1 MDDLPVHV
9 EGIGW
14 WSPGVS
20 DWASAAP
27 LLRDGIRFPV
37 EGDGR
42 PAAALLA
49 ANERRRA
56 PEPVLL
62 ACDVAGQACA
72 MAGWDPAQAA
82 CVFASMHGD
91 IGTTDILCTTLAHDP
106 LSLSPIRFHNS
117 VHNAPT
123 GYWTVATHCHAASS
137 AVSAWRGSFAAGLF
151 EAALASIAD
160 ETPVLF
166 AAYDIAARGPLADVL
181 QATAPFAVAL
191 LLNHERGPRTL
202 ATLHLCHESQSVPA
216 DAIATPFAPLA
227 DSNPIAACVMLFA
240 ALARGEP
247 ASLRLR
253 NGAATALAIK
263 VGA

>member
-1 MDDLPVHV
+1 MDDLVVHV

-14 WSPGVS
+14 WSPGVT

-27 LLRDGIRFPV
+27 LLHDGMPLAV
-37 EGDGR
+37 EGDAR
-42 PAAALLA
+42 PAAVSLP

-62 ACDVAGQACA
+62 ACDVADQACA
-72 MAGWDPAQAA
+72 MANRDPAQPA

-91 IGTTDILCTTLAHDP
+91 SATTDSLCATLAVDP
-106 LSLSPIRFHNS
+106 LALSPTRFHNS

-123 GYWTVATHCHAASS
+123 GYWTVATHCHAPSS

-151 EAALASIAD
+151 EAAVVSIAD

-166 AAYDIAARGPLADVL
+166 AAYDIAARGPLGDVL

-202 ATLHLCHESQSVPA
+202 ATLHLRHEPQGVPPDAVPA
-216 DAIATPFAPLA
+216 PFAPLA
-227 DSNPIAACVMLFA
+227 ASNPTAANVMLFA

-253 NGAATALAIK
+253 NGAATALAIE
-263 VGA
+263 VGT